1 MLSIERREQIVRL
14 LTETIYTNPEDA
26 QKDGRFRDSA
36 KRTYYFDTTID
47 GEGLDMRGESRDAR
61 VTGEYERTREG
72 RCLCSMWKQNIA
84 LHSVVRL
91 AGAKRGTRAGGKGL
105 AKRPVSPQYA
115 SQPSHAP
122 QGTHERA
129 ELTERTGCT
138 APLGGSVSQPKSLAH
153 RLSHRKLPFLP
164 PVADDLHGVANL
176 QDAVE
181 DAAPRPAA
189 LQLRHLLAV

>member
-1 MLSIERREQIVRL
+1 MFLS
-14 LTETIYTNPEDA
+14 ETIYTNPEDA

-138 APLGGSVSQPKSLAH
+138 APLGAVYHNPSRSRIDFLIASSLSFR
-153 RLSHRKLPFLP
+153 RLPMTFT
-164 PVADDLHGVANL
+164 G
-176 QDAVE
+176 
-181 DAAPRPAA
+181 
-189 LQLRHLLAV
+189 